1 MKLDSIEHVAVI
13 GSGMIG
19 ASMAALFTGNGY
31 RTTIYAINDKEAQR
45 GQDRYDS
52 CYQDLMAE
60 GLVTEKQ
67 AKACNKLL
75 SVTQTYDDI
84 ADADFVFEC
93 VFENKDVKFSVYRE
107 VEKHCRQFK
116 AIASSSS
123 AMSADD
129 LAEGLTQKDKMVVAH
144 PWNPPHLVPCVEVVK
159 SKYTSNE
166 ALNTVVQFLESVHH
180 KPAVMLKSAPGFIAN
195 RLQHA
200 ILRESVY
207 MIESGICT
215 ARDID
220 SALMYSF
227 MPRYTSI
234 GFFEHQDNAGLD
246 MVKSIDDYL
255 FPDLCTAQK
264 AQDLINQK
272 VAEGN
277 LGIKTG
283 KGIYDWSGVDLA
295 AFRKRASA
303 PYFKFFDWDLPEE

>member
-1 MKLDSIEHVAVI
+1 MKLDSIQHVAVI

-129 LAEGLTQKDKMVVAH
+129 LAEGLTQKDKMETKAQ
-144 PWNPPHLVPCVEVVK
+144 EQ
-159 SKYTSNE
+159 E
-166 ALNTVVQFLESVHH
+166 
-180 KPAVMLKSAPGFIAN
+180 
-195 RLQHA
+195 
-200 ILRESVY
+200 
-207 MIESGICT
+207 
-215 ARDID
+215 
-220 SALMYSF
+220 
-227 MPRYTSI
+227 MP
-234 GFFEHQDNAGLD
+234 
-246 MVKSIDDYL
+246 
-255 FPDLCTAQK
+255 QK
-264 AQDLINQK
+264 AQAQ
-272 VAEGN
+272 
-277 LGIKTG
+277 
-283 KGIYDWSGVDLA
+283 SGEAIA
-295 AFRKRASA
+295 ALLRAV
-303 PYFKFFDWDLPEE
+303 PGMEEYTLDVEYAN

>member
-1 MKLDSIEHVAVI
+1 MKLDSIQHVAII

-31 RTTIYAINDKEAQR
+31 KTTIYAINEKEAKS
-45 GQDRYDS
+45 GSDRYDS
-52 CYQDLMAE
+52 CYQDLIAE
-60 GLVTEKQ
+60 SLVTEKQ
-67 AKACNKLL
+67 AAACRKLL
-75 SVTQTYDDI
+75 SITQTYDDI

-93 VFENKDVKFSVYRE
+93 VFENKDVKFAVYKE
-107 VEKHCRQFK
+107 VEKYCKQFK

-144 PWNPPHLVPCVEVVK
+144 PWNPPHLVPCVEVLK
-159 SKYTSNE
+159 SKHTSDE
-166 ALNTVVQFLESVHH
+166 ALQLVVDFLESVHH

-200 ILRESVY
+200 ILREAVY
-207 MIESGICT
+207 MIEAGICT

-220 SALMYSF
+220 AALTYSF

-283 KGIYDWSGVDLA
+283 KGMYDWTDVDLN